1 MKKTIGII
9 IVLVSAGATL
19 RAQIPTIDASSL
31 QQLYSQYKTMQQQ
44 LSTAQNIYSTSQ
56 SILSQEQNIYQNALG
71 DVSKITGGLTSW
83 LTSFGNMKSAWD
95 TNGDWFQLGSTNPL
109 VPVASFNN
117 NVSYWANQ
125 MGGGYGTTNL
135 QSCWQTSI
143 SNVNAGTANS
153 TESKLAM
160 AGYNSHLVDNA
171 RTSQA
176 YGSNIVSQSSNI
188 VANLATNSG
197 TNGTLIQQA
206 AAQNTL
212 LYQQTALLDK
222 MKNDIND
229 ATVAEA
235 ADRDRKLKEE
245 QDREDQQRAIDNAV
259 GGDQ

>member
-1 MKKTIGII
+1 MKKKISII
-9 IVLVSAGATL
+9 LVLVAAVATL
-19 RAQIPTIDASSL
+19 HAQIPTIDAASL
-31 QQLYSQYKTMQQQ
+31 QQLYSQYQTMQQQ
-44 LSTAQNIYSTSQ
+44 LGTARNILSTST
-56 SILSQEQNIYQNALG
+56 SILNQEQSIYQNALG
-71 DVSKITGGLTSW
+71 NVSQIPSGVTSW
-83 LTSFGNMKSAWD
+83 LNSFGQMQRSAN
-95 TNGDWFQLGSTNPL
+95 TNGDWFQLSSTNPL

-117 NVSYWANQ
+117 NVGYWANQ
-125 MGGGYGTTNL
+125 IGGGYGTSNL
-135 QSCWQTSI
+135 QTCWQTSI

-188 VANLATNSG
+188 VANLATNG
-197 TNGTLIQQA
+197 GANGTLIQQA

-212 LYQQTALLDK
+212 IYQQTALLDK

-235 ADRDRKLKEE
+235 ADRDQKLKDE
-245 QDREDQQRAIDNAV
+245 QDKQDQQRAMDNAV
-259 GGDQ
+259 GGE